1 MCCDQAMQ
9 KGPSLFFMEN
19 NFWDTRKHHFKRA
32 MKFEYK
38 ITAIYL
44 LVGGLWILFS
54 DYLLLLFVDKEKLTM
69 AQTYKGWFY
78 VIVTALIFFFFLR
91 SHLRDLRQIRQ
102 ELERHK
108 HHLQQLVK
116 EKTIKLD
123 AAIGELKTKNKRL
136 SEKNKLIKKNNA
148 RLEKALKDLKE
159 KDAQLIQA
167 DKMASLGTLT
177 AGVAHEINNPLN
189 YIHGG
194 AEGLERY
201 FREERVHHE
210 ELDLFLSSIRTG
222 VERAGAIVAGLNQ
235 FSRDSD
241 HLDEEVEIHEVIENV
256 ISILRNEFK
265 KRVEIVRDF
274 IGESVVVRGN
284 AGKLHQ
290 VFTNLLI
297 NAGQAIEKQGTIT
310 IQTGLKK
317 NAVFIRISDTG
328 CGISEKGLK
337 KVTEP
342 FYTTKSPGEGTG
354 LGLYITYNIIRAHG
368 GQMVVKSEL
377 NKGTTVVVELPTK

>member
-1 MCCDQAMQ
+1 MGYQ
-9 KGPSLFFMEN
+9 KHLM
-19 NFWDTRKHHFKRA
+19 KRA

-44 LVGGLWILFS
+44 LVGGFWILFS
-54 DYLLLLFVDKEKLTM
+54 DNLLLLFVEQEKLTM

-78 VIVTALIFFFFLR
+78 VIVTALIFFSFLR
-91 SHLRDLRQIRQ
+91 SHLRDLRQTRQ
-102 ELERHK
+102 ELEQHK
-108 HHLQQLVK
+108 HNLQQMVK

-123 AAIGELKTKNKRL
+123 AAIGELKTNNKRL

-148 RLEKALKDLKE
+148 RLEKALEALKE

-167 DKMASLGTLT
+167 DKMASLGILT

-201 FREERVHHE
+201 FREERVHNE

-241 HLDEEVEIHEVIENV
+241 HFDEEVKIHEVIENV
-256 ISILRNEFK
+256 ISVLLNEHRN
-265 KRVEIVRDF
+265 RVEIVRDF
-274 IGESVVVRGN
+274 AGEELVVRGN

-317 NAVFIRISDTG
+317 NAVFIRIADTG
-328 CGISEKGLK
+328 CGISKEGLK

-368 GQMVVKSEL
+368 GQMEVKSEL
-377 NKGTTVVVELPTK
+377 NKGTTVVVELPTN